1 MVDIDAL
8 IIELIESGRQATEDE
23 LSQLVAHVAQ
33 ALFASRPVRPPRWLR
48 EALARCGIT
57 VPARVPACEAHLLK
71 RIYYDQQWPVG
82 TTADQ
87 FVADLRLAIRH
98 LDARVWTYEYF
109 GEPCVGLLAPSH
121 IRGTPGAKPYIFVV
135 YSARYG
141 TLTTGYQASDP
152 ETIFNDKHQRLTQHR

>member
-1 MVDIDAL
+1 
-8 IIELIESGRQATEDE
+8 
-23 LSQLVAHVAQ
+23 
-33 ALFASRPVRPPRWLR
+33 
-48 EALARCGIT
+48 
-57 VPARVPACEAHLLK
+57 
-71 RIYYDQQWPVG
+71 
-82 TTADQ
+82 
-87 FVADLRLAIRH
+87 LRLAIRH